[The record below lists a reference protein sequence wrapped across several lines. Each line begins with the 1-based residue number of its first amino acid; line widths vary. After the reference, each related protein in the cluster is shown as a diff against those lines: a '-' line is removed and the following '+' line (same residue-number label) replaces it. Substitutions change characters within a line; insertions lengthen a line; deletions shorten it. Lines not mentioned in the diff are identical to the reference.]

1 MIFLIFIYTS
11 TYTLLGE
18 FMKYIKLSIFVIL
31 LIVLFTFIN
40 ATLSYFNIIKSSTEM
55 ILNTIIILVSSLFG
69 GIIIGIK
76 DRRNT
81 SSFILSF
88 TIIIIFLLFKIIFN
102 NKFTTYKLI
111 IYLSI
116 FIFTFIG
123 SIIGKK
129 IKIRN

>member
-40 ATLSYFNIIKSSTEM
+40 ATLSYFNIIKSSTEI

-116 FIFTFIG
+116 IIFTFIG